1 VDPDRT
7 LLAVEAPACGL
18 RVVLVAGDLDDGGAE
33 RLGRLLDL
41 QVRAVLAVRGM
52 PGSGHVVV
60 DLANVRSFGEEGL
73 EILAVTRDAAG
84 RAGVG
89 VHLSGL
95 GSRELLLP
103 QRVRRSLAEFSAFDT
118 LDRALGRLTANPPA
132 LTAAPAHQVGR
143 ASPTRSSTARTGP
156 VTGTRSDTSGARS
169 SASASNSTPA
179 LAR

>member
-1 VDPDRT
+1 MDPDRT

-52 PGSGHVVV
+52 PGPAHVVV
-60 DLANVRSFGEEGL
+60 DLANVRSFGDVGL
-73 EILAVTRDAAG
+73 EVLAMARDAAG
-84 RAGVG
+84 GAGVA
-89 VHLSGL
+89 VHLAGI
-95 GSRELLLP
+95 GSREPLLP
-103 QRVRRSLAEFSAFDT
+103 QRVRRSLAEFSAFGT
-118 LDRALGRLTANPPA
+118 LDQALGRLTADPPA
-132 LTAAPAHQVGR
+132 LMAAPPDQDGQ

-156 VTGTRSDTSGARS
+156 ATGTRSETSGERP
-169 SASASNSTPA
+169 SASVSNPTPA

>member
-41 QVRAVLAVRGM
+41 QVRAVLAVRGV
-52 PGSGHVVV
+52 PGPGHVVV
-60 DLANVRSFGEEGL
+60 DLANVRCFGDAGL
-73 EILAVTRDAAG
+73 EVLAVARDAAA

-89 VHLSGL
+89 VHLAGL

-103 QRVRRSLAEFSAFDT
+103 QRVRRCLAEFDAFDT
-118 LDRALGRLTANPPA
+118 LDQALGRLTASPPA
-132 LTAAPAHQVGR
+132 LTAAQADQVGR
-143 ASPTRSSTARTGP
+143 ESPTRSSTARTGP
-156 VTGTRSDTSGARS
+156 VTGTRSETSGERS
-169 SASASNSTPA
+169 SASVSNPTPA